1 MDNYPEPCMCGAID
15 CRICGPLQG
24 YRVKST
30 AQLWDCEDG
39 YEDEMKMTMRE
50 KEQEVYRDEMVD
62 CFNQLFDG
70 RE

>member
-39 YEDEMKMTMRE
+39 YEDE
-50 KEQEVYRDEMVD
+50 DED
-62 CFNQLFDG
+62 DDEGEGEEEDG
-70 RE
+70 G